1 MKNNRDTF
9 LEQLRRSKTHGV
21 QVTPYKVKPQCGAVS
36 IVLLLLALACPL
48 SAQHRDTLYV
58 VEEEPV
64 YDTLFVHDTL
74 RTYDTVSLDE
84 YIHSRE
90 FEQLFYS
97 SGYVDSQQ
105 HPDSAKKLYRQTVTY
120 WENHVLH
127 NEQEKIAN
135 MDSIKKYGLAA
146 LIVLGLNGLVP
157 GQTTDIQ
164 NEKPQSKIGYY
175 FALGVD
181 YALCPSPIESDN
193 QMYYDM
199 GARLHVLNGIQF
211 NPWLTLSLDLQF
223 AYTHC
228 YEEDWTI
235 VTPMKSISSD
245 TKSTFTPF
253 ENFGFK
259 LGLDFRYRWF
269 NRFKWSPVIGIAGG
283 PSIELNSYPNQDD
296 GRRNYWDWGGFLT
309 EYAGCSYRYQNNKQ
323 LLFAL
328 GWGFD
333 VGYCSYLLPFEFM
346 ITFKL
351 EIQL

>member
-21 QVTPYKVKPQCGAVS
+21 QVTPYKAKPQCGAVS

-105 HPDSAKKLYRQTVTY
+105 YPDSAKKLYRQTVTY

-127 NEQEKIAN
+127 NELEKIAN

-211 NPWLTLSLDLQF
+211 NPWLTLSLDFQF
-223 AYTHC
+223 AYTHVF
-228 YEEDWTI
+228 EDFEYS
-235 VTPMKSISSD
+235 TPYND
-245 TKSTFTPF
+245 L
-253 ENFGFK
+253 GFK
-259 LGLDFRYRWF
+259 LGLDFRYRLL
-269 NRFKWSPVIGIAGG
+269 NRFRWSPVIGIAAG
-283 PSIELNSYPNQDD
+283 PSLELTFYPQQEESYQYQGDC
-296 GRRNYWDWGGFLT
+296 GWGAYLSQYIG
-309 EYAGCSYRYQNNKQ
+309 YSYRYKNNKQ
-323 LLFAL
+323 LLFGVSWTVDFGFNYFVGIPLL
-328 GWGFD
+328 GFR
-333 VGYCSYLLPFEFM
+333 F
-346 ITFKL
+346 

>member
-21 QVTPYKVKPQCGAVS
+21 QVTPYKAKPQCGAVS

-58 VEEEPV
+58 VEEESV

-211 NPWLTLSLDLQF
+211 NPWLTLSLDFQF
-223 AYTHC
+223 AYTHVF
-228 YEEDWTI
+228 EI
-235 VTPMKSISSD
+235 HV
-245 TKSTFTPF
+245 F
-253 ENFGFK
+253 ENSTPYNDLGFK
-259 LGLDFRYRWF
+259 LGLDFRYRLL
-269 NRFKWSPVIGIAGG
+269 NRFRWSPVIGIAAG
-283 PSIELNSYPNQDD
+283 PSLELTFYPQQEESYQYQGDC
-296 GRRNYWDWGGFLT
+296 GWGAYLSQYIG
-309 EYAGCSYRYQNNKQ
+309 YSYRYKNNKQ
-323 LLFAL
+323 LLFGVSWTVDFGFNYFVGIPLL
-328 GWGFD
+328 GFR
-333 VGYCSYLLPFEFM
+333 F
-346 ITFKL
+346 

>member
-21 QVTPYKVKPQCGAVS
+21 QVTPYKAKPQCGAVS

-193 QMYYDM
+193 QMYYNM

-211 NPWLTLSLDLQF
+211 NPWLTLSLDFQF
-223 AYTHC
+223 AYTH
-228 YEEDWTI
+228 
-235 VTPMKSISSD
+235 V
-245 TKSTFTPF
+245 F
-253 ENFGFK
+253 ENHVFENSTPYNDLGFK
-259 LGLDFRYRWF
+259 LGLDFRYRLL
-269 NRFKWSPVIGIAGG
+269 NRFRWSPVIGVAAG
-283 PSIELNSYPNQDD
+283 PSLELTFYPQQEERYQYQGDC
-296 GRRNYWDWGGFLT
+296 GWGAYLSQYIG
-309 EYAGCSYRYQNNKQ
+309 YSYRYKNNKQ
-323 LLFAL
+323 LLFGVSWTVDFGFNYFVGIPLL
-328 GWGFD
+328 GFR
-333 VGYCSYLLPFEFM
+333 F
-346 ITFKL
+346 

>member
-21 QVTPYKVKPQCGAVS
+21 QVTPYKAKPQCGAVS

-97 SGYVDSQQ
+97 LGYVDSQQ

-193 QMYYDM
+193 QMYYNM

-211 NPWLTLSLDLQF
+211 NPWLTLSLDFQF
-223 AYTHC
+223 AYTHVF
-228 YEEDWTI
+228 EI
-235 VTPMKSISSD
+235 HV
-245 TKSTFTPF
+245 F
-253 ENFGFK
+253 ENSTPYNDLGFK
-259 LGLDFRYRWF
+259 LGLDFRYRLL
-269 NRFKWSPVIGIAGG
+269 NRFRWSPVIGVAAG
-283 PSIELNSYPNQDD
+283 PSLELTFYPQQEERYQYQGDC
-296 GRRNYWDWGGFLT
+296 GWGAYLSQYIG
-309 EYAGCSYRYQNNKQ
+309 YSYRYKNNKQ
-323 LLFAL
+323 LLFGVSWTVDFGFNYFVGIPLL
-328 GWGFD
+328 GFR
-333 VGYCSYLLPFEFM
+333 F
-346 ITFKL
+346 

>member
-1 MKNNRDTF
+1 MKNNGDTF
-9 LEQLRRSKTHGV
+9 LEQPQRGKSLV
-21 QVTPYKVKPQCGAVS
+21 APYKAKPQCGAVS

-58 VEEEPV
+58 IEEEPI

-105 HPDSAKKLYRQTVTY
+105 YPDSAKKLYRQTVTY

-175 FALGVD
+175 FALWVD
-181 YALCPSPIESDN
+181 YLLLGLIMPSALP
-193 QMYYDM
+193 
-199 GARLHVLNGIQF
+199 L
-211 NPWLTLSLDLQF
+211 LSLIIRCI
-223 AYTHC
+223 TT
-228 YEEDWTI
+228 W
-235 VTPMKSISSD
+235 
-245 TKSTFTPF
+245 
-253 ENFGFK
+253 
-259 LGLDFRYRWF
+259 
-269 NRFKWSPVIGIAGG
+269 
-283 PSIELNSYPNQDD
+283 ELVC
-296 GRRNYWDWGGFLT
+296 T
-309 EYAGCSYRYQNNKQ
+309 C
-323 LLFAL
+323 
-328 GWGFD
+328 
-333 VGYCSYLLPFEFM
+333 
-346 ITFKL
+346 
-351 EIQL
+351 

>member
-1 MKNNRDTF
+1 MKSYRIF
-9 LEQLRRSKTHGV
+9 S
-21 QVTPYKVKPQCGAVS
+21 
-36 IVLLLLALACPL
+36 VLLLVFSIPGQLL
-48 SAQHRDTLYV
+48 AQHRDTLYV

-146 LIVLGLNGLVP
+146 LIVLGLNGLAP

-164 NEKPQSKIGYY
+164 NEEPQSKIGYY
-175 FALGVD
+175 HALGVD
-181 YALCPSPIESDN
+181 YVICPAPMVEQDD
-193 QMYYDM
+193 YKYFGM
-199 GARLHVLNGIQF
+199 GARLHVLNGIEF
-211 NPWLTLSLDLQF
+211 NPWLTLSLDFQL
-223 AYTHC
+223 AYTHG
-228 YEEDWTI
+228 YEDLPTNSFDI
-235 VTPMKSISSD
+235 L
-245 TKSTFTPF
+245 
-253 ENFGFK
+253 GFK
-259 LGLDFRYRWF
+259 LGLDFRYRLL
-269 NRFKWSPVIGIAGG
+269 NSFKWSPVLGIAGG
-283 PSIELNSYPNQDD
+283 PSMELTSYLPQEGVNN
-296 GRRNYWDWGGFLT
+296 GYWGWNGYISQYSKSYWSWGGYIST
-309 EYAGCSYRYQNNKQ
+309 SVGCSYRYKNNKQ
-323 LLFAL
+323 LWFGVSYTFDIGSAYLAL
-328 GWGFD
+328 PLAGFR
-333 VGYCSYLLPFEFM
+333 F
-346 ITFKL
+346 

>member
-9 LEQLRRSKTHGV
+9 LEQPRRDKTHGV
-21 QVTPYKVKPQCGAVS
+21 QAT

-105 HPDSAKKLYRQTVTY
+105 YPDSAKKLYRQTVTY

-135 MDSIKKYGLAA
+135 MDSIKKYGLAT

-211 NPWLTLSLDLQF
+211 NPWLTLSLDFQF
-223 AYTHC
+223 AYTH
-228 YEEDWTI
+228 
-235 VTPMKSISSD
+235 V
-245 TKSTFTPF
+245 F
-253 ENFGFK
+253 ENHVFENSTPYNDLGFK
-259 LGLDFRYRWF
+259 LGLDFRYRLL
-269 NRFKWSPVIGIAGG
+269 NRFRWSPVIGVAAG
-283 PSIELNSYPNQDD
+283 PSLELTFYPQ
-296 GRRNYWDWGGFLT
+296 
-309 EYAGCSYRYQNNKQ
+309 Q
-323 LLFAL
+323 
-328 GWGFD
+328 
-333 VGYCSYLLPFEFM
+333 
-346 ITFKL
+346 
-351 EIQL
+351 